1 MEEAD
6 RVEGLRLKTGKK
18 SLDLSMRPLIITFEV
33 RVGGAMETK
42 VSQIPEECLN
52 GKEVGQS
59 V

>member
-18 SLDLSMRPLIITFEV
+18 SLDLSVRPLTITFEV
-33 RVGGAMETK
+33 RVNGAVETK
-42 VSQIPEECLN
+42 VSQVPEECLN
-52 GKEVGQS
+52 GKEVGES